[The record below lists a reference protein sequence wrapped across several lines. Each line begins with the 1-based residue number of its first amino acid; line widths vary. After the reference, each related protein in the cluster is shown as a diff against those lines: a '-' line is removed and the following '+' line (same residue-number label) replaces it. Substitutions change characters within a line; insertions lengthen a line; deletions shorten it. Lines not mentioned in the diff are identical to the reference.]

1 MSRYPEPILAFLGGE
16 PTPEQWA
23 AISYPLEP
31 YVLVAGA
38 GSGKTSVMAARI
50 VHLAMVAYGR
60 LEADHPGVP
69 PGNVLCLTFTN
80 KATELLRIR
89 VRRALQQLE
98 LPEGEEPEI
107 ANYHGFAAD
116 LLERYG
122 MLIGLEPGQRV
133 ITPVQRAQ
141 IAERVL
147 DQMTFEHL
155 STRWQPTIVSKI
167 LALDDQL
174 QNHLVE
180 PAELVAHVE
189 GKLDALAA
197 ARSAEPYQ
205 AALERIELARA
216 VERFR
221 AVKAE
226 LGVIDFGDQI
236 AHAVRIVR
244 EHPEVGAAYRERF
257 QAVLLDEYQD
267 TNHAQAELM
276 AGLFSGGHP
285 VTAVGDPDQNIYAWR
300 GASLHNLL
308 EFPEVFRR
316 SDGSPAEKLPLYTN
330 FRSGARIL
338 EAADRIISPLPA
350 QQRPDPNKLLQ
361 PWEPNGQGEV
371 AVALHEH
378 EVAEAE
384 AIAERIL
391 LLHEQGLPW
400 RGCAILCR
408 SHRLFAPLEVALG
421 ARGIP
426 AEFLGL
432 AGLIKLPEVVEV
444 LAYASAAALADD
456 SVALARILTGPRY
469 RVGVADLARVAD
481 WARRSDLALR
491 RRIAE
496 ERLGVDEDLVED
508 QPHLIAEALEHL
520 GEIEGLSPEGRRRLE
535 AFAAE
540 LRELQEAARRPVPE
554 FLAEVVRRIGLLE
567 ELDAELD
574 AALAAA
580 KRRNLAAFLDQ
591 VHAFQPVE
599 GELTLRA
606 FLDYV
611 GQIEDDREWTPVQPS
626 EEDSVKVMTVHAA
639 KGLEFDAVFVPG
651 LAKGVFPNDRIQHN
665 PARRGDSLD
674 VELRRDRELLP
685 TFDGVMSHFTDA
697 LRRQE
702 EYEERRTAYVALTRA
717 KRRLYVS
724 AANWYGENLQS
735 AKGIGKF
742 LVELKTW
749 AEGRG
754 DVAVEVALGGGAA
767 VGPTEARGAETAG
780 AEAGAPARNP
790 LEGYRQALMPAWPGP
805 ALREEADDLFPEG
818 WRRAAVRAAEAG
830 GVPEDLVARL
840 QPTEREAY
848 EAALRERRT
857 LAAHLLE
864 REAEVDRASEP
875 PRTVTV
881 SAVIDYAR
889 CPQRFCWSVVRPL
902 PRFSGPAA
910 RIGTEVHAWIERRS
924 SGQASLLEL
933 EETPDLVAEELAGEP
948 GKVERLRRAFLES
961 RFAELV
967 PLYAERPFLLPVGD
981 RYVGGRIDAI
991 YGTPEGPWE
1000 VVDYK
1005 TGQMPAGDDP
1015 LARAQLDLYALACI
1029 EVWGKRPEELT
1040 LTYLYLSTGQER
1052 SYRVEDPASVRERL
1066 TAWLEGIAAG
1076 AYEPTPGEHCR
1087 WCDFRPFCPAG
1098 SAWVA
1103 ER

>member
-1 MSRYPEPILAFLGGE
+1 MSRYPEPIVAFLGGE
-16 PTPEQWA
+16 PTPEQWR

-31 YVLVAGA
+31 FVLIAGA

-50 VHLAMVAYGR
+50 VYLAMVAHG
-60 LEADHPGVP
+60 LVPADHPGVS
-69 PGNVLCLTFTN
+69 PGDVLCLTFTN

-89 VRRALQQLE
+89 IRRALRQLD

-122 MLIGLEPGQRV
+122 MLIGLEPGQRIV
-133 ITPVQRAQ
+133 TPLQRAQ

-147 DQMTFEHL
+147 EEMTFEHL
-155 STRWQPTIVSKI
+155 STRWQPSIVSKI

-180 PAELVAHVE
+180 PAEVIQHVE
-189 GKLDALAA
+189 GKLAQLAA
-197 ARSAEPYQ
+197 LRSSEPHQ

-221 AVKAE
+221 RIKAE

-236 AHAVRIVR
+236 ALAVRIAR
-244 EHPEVGAAYRERF
+244 EHPEVGEAYRERF
-257 QAVLLDEYQD
+257 RAVLLDEYQD
-267 TNHAQAELM
+267 TNHAQAQLM
-276 AGLFSGGHP
+276 AALFSGGHP

-308 EFPEVFRR
+308 EFPEVFPRA
-316 SDGSPAEKLPLYTN
+316 DGSPAEKLPLYTN

-338 EAADRIISPLPA
+338 EAADRIIAELPA
-350 QQRPDPNKLLQ
+350 EQRPDPDKLLQ
-361 PWEPNGQGEV
+361 PWPRNGQGEV
-371 AVALHEH
+371 AVGLHEH

-391 LLHEQGLPW
+391 ALHEQGLPW
-400 RGCAILCR
+400 RGCAVLCR
-408 SHRLFAPLEVALG
+408 SHRLFAPLEVAFS

-444 LAYASAAALADD
+444 LAYATAAIDADD

-469 RVGVADLARVAD
+469 RIGVADLARVAD
-481 WARRSDLALR
+481 WARRSDLDLR

-540 LRELQEAARRPVPE
+540 LRELREAARRPVPE
-554 FLAEVVRRIGLLE
+554 FLAEIVRRIGLLE

-611 GQIEDDREWTPVQPS
+611 RQIEDDREWSPVQPS

-651 LAKGVFPNDRIQHN
+651 LAKGIFPNDRVQHN

-674 VELRRDRELLP
+674 VELRRDRKLLP
-685 TFDGVMSHFTDA
+685 TFDGVPNHFA
-697 LRRQE
+697 EGLRKQE

-717 KRRLYVS
+717 KQRLYVS
-724 AANWYGENLQS
+724 AANWYGETLQN

-742 LVELKTW
+742 LIELKTW
-749 AEGRG
+749 GEGRG
-754 DVAVEVALGGGAA
+754 DVGVEVATGDGAA
-767 VGPTEARGAETAG
+767 DPDGERQ
-780 AEAGAPARNP
+780 NP
-790 LEGYRQALMPAWPGP
+790 LAGYRQALVPAWPGP
-805 ALREEADDLFPEG
+805 ALREETDELFPEG
-818 WRRAAVRAAEAG
+818 WRRAAAAAAEAG
-830 GVPEDLVARL
+830 GAAEALRSRLRPE
-840 QPTEREAY
+840 ERGTF
-848 EAALRERRT
+848 EAAALELRT
-857 LAAHLLE
+857 LAAHLRE
-864 REAEVDRASEP
+864 REEEMERTSGP
-875 PRTVTV
+875 PATVTV

-889 CPQRFCWSVVRPL
+889 CPQRFCWTVVRPL

-933 EETPDLVAEELAGEP
+933 EEAPDLLAEELAGEP

-967 PLYAERPFLLPVGD
+967 PLHAERPFLLPVGD

-991 YGTPEGPWE
+991 YGTPDGPWE

-1005 TGQMPAGDDP
+1005 TGRMPAEDDP

-1029 EVWGKRPEELT
+1029 DVWGKRPEDLT
-1040 LTYLYLSTGQER
+1040 LTYLYLAARQER
-1052 SYRVEDPASVRERL
+1052 SYRVDDVRAVRERVA
-1066 TAWLEGIAAG
+1066 AWLEGIGAG
-1076 AYEPTPGEHCR
+1076 AYDPTPGEHCR
-1087 WCDFRPFCPAG
+1087 WCDFRSFCPAG
-1098 SAWVA
+1098 TAWVA

>member
-1 MSRYPEPILAFLGGE
+1 MSRFPEPILAFLGGE
-16 PTPEQWA
+16 PTEEQWR

-31 YVLVAGA
+31 FVLMAGA

-50 VHLAMVAYGR
+50 VHLAMVAHGL

-89 VRRALQQLE
+89 VRRALQQLQ

-107 ANYHGFAAD
+107 SNYHGFAAD

-141 IAERVL
+141 IVERVL

-155 STRWQPTIVSKI
+155 TTRWQPAIVRKI
-167 LALDDQL
+167 LTLDEQL

-180 PAELVAHVE
+180 PAEAIAHVE
-189 GKLDALAA
+189 GTLEALAKT
-197 ARSAEPYQ
+197 RSKEPYG
-205 AALERIELARA
+205 AALERIELAHA

-221 AVKAE
+221 AIKAE

-276 AGLFSGGHP
+276 AALFSGGHP

-300 GASLHNLL
+300 GASLYNLVQ
-308 EFPEVFRR
+308 FPRVFPR
-316 SDGSPAEKLPLYTN
+316 SDGSPAELLPLYTN

-338 EAADRIISPLPA
+338 EAADGIISPLPEK
-350 QQRPDPNKLLQ
+350 QRPDRHKVLR
-361 PWEPNGQGEV
+361 PWPQNGQGRV
-371 AVALHEH
+371 TVGIYEH
-378 EVAEAE
+378 EIAEAE

-391 LLHEQGLPW
+391 RLHEQGLPW
-400 RGCAILCR
+400 RGCAVLCR
-408 SHRLFAPLEVALG
+408 SHRLFGPLEVAFA

-432 AGLIKLPEVVEV
+432 AGLTRLPEIVEV
-444 LAYASAAALADD
+444 LAYASAAIDADD

-469 RVGVADLARVAD
+469 RIGVADLARVAD
-481 WARRSDLALR
+481 WTRRSDLALR

-520 GEIEGLSPEGRRRLE
+520 EEIEGLSPEGRRRLE

-540 LRELQEAARRPVPE
+540 LRELREAARRPVPE

-574 AALAAA
+574 TALATA

-591 VHAFQPVE
+591 VHAFQPVD

-606 FLDYV
+606 FLDYLR
-611 GQIEDDREWTPVQPS
+611 QIEDDREWAPVQPS

-639 KGLEFDAVFVPG
+639 KGLEFEAVFVPG
-651 LAKGVFPNDRIQHN
+651 LAKGIFPNDRVQHN
-665 PARRGDSLD
+665 PARRGESLD

-685 TFDGVMSHFTDA
+685 TFEGNMSRFA
-697 LRRQE
+697 AELKEQE

-717 KRRLYVS
+717 KQYLHVS
-724 AANWYGENLQS
+724 AANWYGENLQN

-742 LVELKTW
+742 LCELKTW
-749 AEGRG
+749 GTGRP
-754 DVAVEVALGGGAA
+754 DVEI
-767 VGPTEARGAETAG
+767 ETAVSEDPAAG
-780 AEAGAPARNP
+780 DPEAGNP
-790 LEGYRQALMPAWPGP
+790 LAGYRQALMPPWPGP
-805 ALREEADDLFPEG
+805 ALREDGDELFPQG
-818 WRRAAVRAAEAG
+818 WRRAAVSAADAG
-830 GVPEDLVARL
+830 TVPEELLARL
-840 QPTEREAY
+840 SPEERASFGS
-848 EAALRERRT
+848 AALELRT
-857 LAAHLLE
+857 LAAHLRE
-864 REAEVDRASEP
+864 REEMAEGEHQP

-881 SAVIDYAR
+881 SALIDYAR

-933 EETPDLVAEELAGEP
+933 EEAPDLVAEELAGEP

-961 RFAELV
+961 RFASMV
-967 PLYAERPFLLPVGD
+967 PLYAERPFLLPIED

-991 YGTPEGPWE
+991 YGTFDGPWE

-1005 TGQMPAGDDP
+1005 TGRPPAEDDA

-1029 EVWGKRPEELT
+1029 RVWGKRPEDLT
-1040 LTYLYLSTGQER
+1040 LTYLYLATGQER
-1052 SYRVEDPASVRERL
+1052 SYGVDDPEAVAERVA
-1066 TAWLEGIAAG
+1066 TWLRGIAAS

-1087 WCDFRPFCPAG
+1087 WCDFRTFCPAG
-1098 SAWVA
+1098 TAWVA
-1103 ER
+1103 DH

>member
-1 MSRYPEPILAFLGGE
+1 MSRYPAPIVEFLGGD
-16 PTPEQWA
+16 PTPEQWN

-31 YVLVAGA
+31 FVLVAGA

-50 VHLAMVAYGR
+50 VYLAMVANG
-60 LEADHPGVP
+60 LLDADHPGVA
-69 PGNVLCLTFTN
+69 PGDVLCLTFTN

-89 VRRALQQLE
+89 IRRALQRLD

-107 ANYHGFAAD
+107 ANYHGFAAG

-122 MLIGLEPGQRV
+122 MLIGLEPGQRI
-133 ITPVQRAQ
+133 ITPLQRAQ

-147 DQMTFEHL
+147 DEMTFDHL
-155 STRWQPTIVSKI
+155 TTRWQPSIVGKI

-180 PAELVAHVE
+180 PAELIAHVE
-189 GKLDALAA
+189 GKLDRLAA

-205 AALERIELARA
+205 AALERLELARA

-221 AVKAE
+221 RIKAD

-236 AHAVRIVR
+236 AHAVRIAR

-257 QAVLLDEYQD
+257 KVVLLDEYQD

-276 AGLFSGGHP
+276 ATLFAGGHP

-316 SDGSPAEKLPLYTN
+316 ADGRPAEKLPLYTN

-338 EAADRIISPLPA
+338 EGADQIIRPLPA
-350 QQRPDPNKLLQ
+350 EQRPDPDKVLR
-361 PWEPNGQGEV
+361 PWPRNGQGEV
-371 AVALHEH
+371 AIALHEH

-384 AIAERIL
+384 AIADRIL
-391 LLHEQGLPW
+391 ALREQGLPW
-400 RGCAILCR
+400 RGCAVLCR
-408 SHRLFAPLEVALG
+408 SHRLFAPLEVAFG
-421 ARGIP
+421 ERGIP

-444 LAYASAAALADD
+444 LAYATAAIAADD

-469 RVGVADLARVAD
+469 RIGVADLARVAQ

-520 GEIEGLSPEGRRRLE
+520 EEIEGLSPEGRRRLE
-535 AFAAE
+535 AFAEE
-540 LRELQEAARRPVPE
+540 LRELRGAAERPVPE

-574 AALAAA
+574 TALATA

-611 GQIEDDREWTPVQPS
+611 RDIEDDREWTPVQPS

-651 LAKGVFPNDRIQHN
+651 LARGIFPNDRIQHN
-665 PARRGDSLD
+665 PARRGESLD
-674 VELRRDRELLP
+674 IELRRDRALLP
-685 TFDGVMSHFTDA
+685 AFHGVMSHFTEA

-717 KRRLYVS
+717 KRYLFVS
-724 AANWYGENLQS
+724 AANWYGEALQS
-735 AKGIGKF
+735 AKGVGTF
-742 LVELKTW
+742 LIELKRW
-749 AEGRG
+749 GEGRDG
-754 DVAVEVALGGGAA
+754 VAVVNAMGEGSSDGD
-767 VGPTEARGAETAG
+767 AG
-780 AEAGAPARNP
+780 NP
-790 LEGYRQALMPAWPGP
+790 LAGYRQALVPAWPGP
-805 ALREEADDLFPEG
+805 ALREEADELFPEG
-818 WRRAAVRAAEAG
+818 WRRAAASAAEAG
-830 GVPEDLVARL
+830 GPPTDLVSRL
-840 QPTEREAY
+840 GPQDRAAY

-857 LAAHLLE
+857 LATHLLE
-864 REAEVDRASEP
+864 REAEVERAAEP

-933 EETPDLVAEELAGEP
+933 EEAPDLLAEELAGEP

-961 RFAELV
+961 RFANLV
-967 PLYAERPFLLPVGD
+967 PLYAERPFLLPIGD

-991 YGTPEGPWE
+991 YGTPQGPWE

-1005 TGQMPAGDDP
+1005 TGRPPPEDDP

-1029 EVWGKRPEELT
+1029 EVWGKRPEDLT
-1040 LTYLYLSTGQER
+1040 LTYLYLATGQER
-1052 SYRVEDPASVRERL
+1052 IYHVDDPASVRERL
-1066 TAWLEGIAAG
+1066 TGWLEQIAAG
-1076 AYEPTPGEHCR
+1076 RFEATPGEHCR
-1087 WCDFRPFCPAG
+1087 WCDFRSFCPAG
-1098 SAWVA
+1098 TAWVA
-1103 ER
+1103 EH